1 MLYSCYHTDR
11 FVGSQ
16 KGAHA
21 AVAWMTILG
30 LEWKGG
36 RFAHPFDIVDVP
48 QKGGVF
54 KLHARL
60 ESGEWEVFY
69 VGQATNLYVTLL
81 AYLGT
86 ITEGDA
92 AAAGISAAA
101 KERIASG
108 AEIAYSYAEVP
119 NEAERTPCVKYLYD
133 YFLPACNDPSQLPES
148 TTIACSPN

>member
-1 MLYSCYHTDR
+1 MLYLCYHTDG
-11 FVGSQ
+11 FVGLQ

-48 QKGGVF
+48 HKGGVY
-54 KLHARL
+54 KLHARQ
-60 ESGEWEVFY
+60 ENGEWEVFY
-69 VGQATNLYVTLL
+69 VGQASNLYFTLL

-101 KERIASG
+101 KEKIAAS
-108 AEIAYSYAEVP
+108 EVAYSYAEVP
-119 NEAERTPCVKYLYD
+119 NEDDRAGCVKSLFDYYL
-133 YFLPACNDPSQLPES
+133 PSCNDPAHLPAE
-148 TTIACSPN
+148 TKVACNPY